1 MKSDKENLL
10 LYAVTDRHWT
20 GRETLRQQVEA
31 ALRGG
36 VTFVQLREKNMEHD
50 AFRKEALEI
59 RDLCRAYR
67 VPFVLDDDV
76 SLAMEVDADGIHV
89 GQSDMEAGD
98 VRALIGPGRIL
109 GVSACTVEEAV
120 AAEQR
125 GADYLGVGAVFP
137 TGSKDDARP
146 VTRETL
152 RKICEAVTIP
162 VIAIGGIT
170 EQNVMELAGSGICGV
185 AVISAIF
192 GQPEIESATK
202 RLKASVSEMVSR

>member
-1 MKSDKENLL
+1 MKSDRENLL

-59 RDLCRAYR
+59 RDLCRACG

-76 SLAMEVDADGIHV
+76 ALAMEVDADGIHV

-98 VRALIGPGRIL
+98 VRALIGPDRIL

-120 AAEQR
+120 RAEQR

-146 VTRETL
+146 VTHETL
-152 RKICEAVTIP
+152 RKICEAVSIP

-170 EQNVMELAGSGICGV
+170 EQNVMELSGSGICGV

-202 RLKASVSEMVSR
+202 RLKSAVSEMVSR